1 MMRLAQHNLS
11 AIAGICRQLEP
22 RQPCFNIIQAL
33 CRMRVPVTVIWFRLA
48 VERYAVDVA
57 RRKALVCGINS
68 AVAIS
73 RVTNE
78 GSDLERH

>member
-1 MMRLAQHNLS
+1 
-11 AIAGICRQLEP
+11 
-22 RQPCFNIIQAL
+22 
-33 CRMRVPVTVIWFRLA
+33 MRVPVTVICFRLA

-73 RVTNE
+73 CVTNE